1 MWSLGGGGNVNRR
14 LIDRSIDSRS
24 DPTYS
29 ACGYTYG
36 VNSIWQMHNGES
48 KTHPP
53 IAPPVSGRSFPLSR
67 QVFLIPTSP
76 SVRPLQSTSAQYPIS
91 HDHAADA
98 SASLQT
104 TAYTNWFHELD
115 LPGAYAAS
123 LMRTITLSLPNYFT
137 RIPDDSFILS
147 DRNEPSDGTP
157 AGDKLVLGMRA
168 KGWAGVHLPYGG
180 HVEVDLEKALPSEGE
195 GEYRAW
201 WIDPRT
207 GGKETIGKGKSDG
220 PIKGSRRFEA
230 PDKEDW
236 LLLLESVSGT
246 PEWFVRK

>member
-1 MWSLGGGGNVNRR
+1 VTVQANPNPQAHSLA
-14 LIDRSIDSRS
+14 L
-24 DPTYS
+24 
-29 ACGYTYG
+29 
-36 VNSIWQMHNGES
+36 
-48 KTHPP
+48 
-53 IAPPVSGRSFPLSR
+53 AP
-67 QVFLIPTSP
+67 
-76 SVRPLQSTSAQYPIS
+76 A
-91 HDHAADA
+91 HAHAVPAVVAD
-98 SASLQT
+98 ASLQT

-147 DRNEPSDGTP
+147 DRNEPSNGTP
-157 AGDKLVLGMRA
+157 AGDKLVLGMRG

-180 HVEVDLEKALPSEGE
+180 HVEVDLEKALDTA

-207 GGKETIGKGKSDG
+207 GGKETIGKGKTDG
-220 PIKGSRRFEA
+220 PIKGSRSFEA

-246 PEWFVRK
+246 PDWFVRK